1 MGGGDGTGDHG
12 DEQHHHSGKEKMV
25 AVARHISETLEVSE
39 ETSTS
44 P

>member
-1 MGGGDGTGDHG
+1 MELAITAM
-12 DEQHHHSGKEKMV
+12 SSTVTAVKKKMV